1 LTLVFG
7 VVNMGYMIT
16 AKEKI
21 SIPKTE
27 YLRLKEIDK
36 RFNNFWTYL
45 KNSTEIKEARK
56 EIKQKKV
63 ISQEKLFKKLGL

>member
-1 LTLVFG
+1 LVFG

-27 YLRLKEIDK
+27 YLRLKELDK
-36 RFNNFWTYL
+36 RFNGFWAYL

-63 ISQEKLFKKLGL
+63 IPQEKLFKKLGL

>member
-1 LTLVFG
+1 
-7 VVNMGYMIT
+7 MIT

-45 KNSTEIKEARK
+45 KNSTETKEARK